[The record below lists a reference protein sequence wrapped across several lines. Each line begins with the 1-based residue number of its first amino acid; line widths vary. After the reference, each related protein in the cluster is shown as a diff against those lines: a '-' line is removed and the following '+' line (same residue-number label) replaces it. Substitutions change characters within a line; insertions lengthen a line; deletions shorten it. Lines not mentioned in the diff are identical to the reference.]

1 MRVYGDGAGRR
12 WEDPSEGVRTVAAS
26 LTEHVLGSGPVLR
39 APQALPHSQGK
50 SFIVDVL
57 GVQTR
62 TLRQTGHV
70 KSHSL

>member
-1 MRVYGDGAGRR
+1 M
-12 WEDPSEGVRTVAAS
+12 AAS

-50 SFIVDVL
+50 RFIVDVL